1 MVATEYINQLHESE
15 KKWFAVYTR
24 YKREKRVLSALHQ
37 KGIDAY
43 LPLLKLTRHY
53 TRKIKKVELPLINC
67 YLFVQIVKAEY
78 LSVLETEEVVGF
90 LKIGKNLI
98 SIPEQEINI
107 MKKVV
112 GEQLEVE
119 VHTGLVQKGARVEVI
134 GGQLTGLKGKLH
146 EIKNEKN
153 FSIELE
159 RMGYS
164 IFMEVDPKY
173 LKIIEAGGNPATKEK
188 EVVPKATNWSIKI

>member
-1 MVATEYINQLHESE
+1 MATEHINQLHESE
-15 KKWFAVYTR
+15 KKWFAVYTL
-24 YKREKRVLSALHQ
+24 YKREKRVLAALQQ

-53 TRKIKKVELPLINC
+53 TRKVKKVELPLINC
-67 YLFVQIVKAEY
+67 YLFVKIVKKEY
-78 LSVLETEEVVGF
+78 LRVLETEEVVSF

-112 GEQLEVE
+112 GEQMDIEVQP
-119 VHTGLVQKGARVEVI
+119 GLVQKGASVEVI

-164 IFMEVDPKY
+164 IFMEIDPKY
-173 LKIIEAGGNPATKEK
+173 LKVVETRDPSTHKGK
-188 EVVPKATNWSIKI
+188 EVGQKTTNWSIKI

>member
-1 MVATEYINQLHESE
+1 MATEHINQLHESE
-15 KKWFAVYTR
+15 KKWFAVYTL
-24 YKREKRVLSALHQ
+24 YKREKRVLSALQQ

-53 TRKIKKVELPLINC
+53 TRKVKKVELPLINC
-67 YLFVQIVKAEY
+67 YLFVKIVKEEY
-78 LSVLETEEVVGF
+78 LRVLETEEVVSF

-112 GEQLEVE
+112 GEQIDIEVQP
-119 VHTGLVQKGARVEVI
+119 GLVQKGASVEVI

-164 IFMEVDPKY
+164 IFMEIDPKY
-173 LKIIEAGGNPATKEK
+173 LKVIETGDKSTPKEK
-188 EVVPKATNWSIKI
+188 EVGQKTTNWSIKI

>member
-1 MVATEYINQLHESE
+1 MATEHINQLHESE
-15 KKWFAVYTR
+15 KKWFAVYTL
-24 YKREKRVLSALHQ
+24 YKREKRVLAALQQ

-53 TRKIKKVELPLINC
+53 TRKVKKVELPLINC
-67 YLFVQIVKAEY
+67 YLFVKIVKEEY
-78 LSVLETEEVVGF
+78 LRVLETEEVVSF

-112 GEQLEVE
+112 GEQMDIEVQP
-119 VHTGLVQKGARVEVI
+119 GLVQKGASVEVI

-164 IFMEVDPKY
+164 IFMEIDPKY
-173 LKIIEAGGNPATKEK
+173 LKVVETRDPSTPKEK
-188 EVVPKATNWSIKI
+188 EVGQKTTNWSIKI

>member
-1 MVATEYINQLHESE
+1 MATEHINQLHESE
-15 KKWFAVYTR
+15 KKWFAVYTL
-24 YKREKRVLSALHQ
+24 YKREKRVLAALQQ

-53 TRKIKKVELPLINC
+53 TRKVKKVELPLINC
-67 YLFVQIVKAEY
+67 YLFVKIVKEEY
-78 LSVLETEEVVGF
+78 LRVLETEEVVSF

-112 GEQLEVE
+112 GEQIDIEVQP
-119 VHTGLVQKGARVEVI
+119 GLVQKGASVEVI

-164 IFMEVDPKY
+164 IFMEIDPKY
-173 LKIIEAGGNPATKEK
+173 LKVIETRDQSTPKEK
-188 EVVPKATNWSIKI
+188 EVGQKTTNWSIKI